1 MASLGTLLYT
11 RFKGAL
17 KGEDQFGNKYYVEK
31 NPPEGRRAKRWVVFK
46 GEVEASKVPSEWHS
60 WLHYTTD
67 EPIEQAR
74 RDWQQPHAPN
84 LTGTPYAYR
93 PPGSDYRGGRRDHA
107 TGDYEAWTPN

>member
-46 GEVEASKVPSEWHS
+46 ISFCLKLSPPPQASQRTW
-60 WLHYTTD
+60 
-67 EPIEQAR
+67 
-74 RDWQQPHAPN
+74 
-84 LTGTPYAYR
+84 
-93 PPGSDYRGGRRDHA
+93 GSLPVFLLMVWRHRA
-107 TGDYEAWTPN
+107 TRTALQSGYWEILRKRYCT